1 MAETTTTRPVE
12 AENVRADR
20 RMMIALIGAAVTLF
34 WTSMYLYVPTLP
46 VYART
51 RTQSLEMVGV
61 ILSMYGLWQ
70 GLLRLPLGIAADWL
84 GKRKGFIL
92 LGFGLS
98 ALGALVM
105 ATAQDANGLVVGR
118 AITGLAAATWVP
130 LVVLFSGLFPPEE
143 TVRATAILSV
153 LNSLG
158 CMLGSSLNGSLN
170 RLGGYPLA
178 FYVAMGVAATAAL
191 VFLPVREPSLPRVK
205 PSFKGTGA
213 LIIRKDVLLP
223 ALLSATSQYISWTTT
238 FGFLPLLAKNLGASG
253 ELNSLLVTI
262 NLALSLVGNL
272 VTTAIVRRI
281 GNIRLIYLS
290 YVIMVGGI
298 AIAALA
304 TSLPAVVL
312 AQVVIGLGNGIGY
325 PLFMG
330 MSIQKVGPAQR
341 ATAMGL
347 HQAVYS
353 IGMFAGPWL
362 SGILADAMGIQP
374 MFGVTAGVVLVIS
387 LGLARILQQQ
397 SRASI

>member
-1 MAETTTTRPVE
+1 MAETTTTRPIE
-12 AENVRADR
+12 ANRN
-20 RMMIALIGAAVTLF
+20 IAAPRYTIYLIGAAVVLF
-34 WTSMYLYVPTLP
+34 WTSLYLYVPTLP
-46 VYART
+46 VYARSK
-51 RTQSLEMVGV
+51 TQNLEMVGV

-70 GLLRLPLGIAADWL
+70 GLLRLPLGIATDWL

-105 ATAQDANGLVVGR
+105 ASAHDANGLVVGR

-130 LVVLFSGLFPPEE
+130 IVVLFSSLFPPKEA
-143 TVRATAILSV
+143 VRATAILSV
-153 LNSLG
+153 INSVG

-178 FYVAMGVAATAAL
+178 FFAAIGVAGVAAL
-191 VFLPVREPSLPRVK
+191 IFLTVREPILPRVK
-205 PSFKGTGA
+205 PTFRGTGA
-213 LIIRKDVLLP
+213 LITRRDVLLP

-238 FGFLPLLAKNLGASG
+238 FGFLPILAKHLGASG

-262 NLALSLVGNL
+262 NLALSLAGNL
-272 VTTAIVRRI
+272 VTTAIVRRT
-281 GNIRLIYLS
+281 GNIRMIYLS
-290 YVIMVGGI
+290 YVVIVVGI

-304 TSLPAVVL
+304 ASIPTIVL
-312 AQVVIGLGNGIGY
+312 AQVVIGLGNGMGY

-330 MSIQKVGPAQR
+330 MSIEKVDQPQR

-362 SGILADAMGIQP
+362 SGILADAIGIQP
-374 MFGVTAGVVLVIS
+374 MFGVTAGVVLVVS
-387 LGLARILQQQ
+387 LGLASFLKR
-397 SRASI
+397 